1 MPYKPAIHPYLT
13 MAALVIV
20 GELVFSLPF
29 HVTRFFR
36 PTYLDVFHLTNTEL
50 GDIFAIYGLVAMV
63 SYLFSG
69 IVADHFSARKLLAT
83 SMFAT
88 GLGGFYLAQIPG
100 PTELTFLFA
109 YWGFTSIFLF
119 WSALIKATR
128 EWGGALAQGRAF
140 GMLDAGRGLVAAGT
154 ASIAVL
160 LFQFFLP
167 DEGNTYQHE
176 DQQAAMVAVI
186 YLYSLLTLFA
196 GFIILVFLAD
206 GEHELSPSAKDYWQ
220 QIYPILGKRVI
231 WLQAVIVLCAYCGFK
246 GIDNYGLY
254 AVAILNMNELEAAK
268 FTSLLAYI
276 RPIAAIMA
284 GILAD
289 RLMANKLILWMFILL
304 LSSYTFLVILDI
316 QMFHIYLLYL
326 NIILT
331 AGLVFGL
338 RGIYFALLEEVGTVR
353 NVTGLSVGVVSVI
366 GFLPDIFFAPLAGRV
381 LDANPGAQSFQ
392 HYFMLLT
399 IFALMG
405 VTASIYLRKLIKTQ
419 VI

>member
-1 MPYKPAIHPYLT
+1 MPYKPVIHPYLT
-13 MAALVIV
+13 MAALVMV
-20 GELVFSLPF
+20 GELIFSLPF
-29 HVTRFFR
+29 HVARFFR
-36 PTYLDVFHLTNTEL
+36 PTYLDVFHLSNTEL
-50 GDIFAIYGLVAMV
+50 GDIFAIYGLVAMLA
-63 SYLFSG
+63 YFFSG

-88 GLGGFYLAQIPG
+88 GLGGFYMAQIPD
-100 PTELTFLFA
+100 PTELAFLFA

-154 ASIAVL
+154 ASIAVFI
-160 LFQFFLP
+160 FQFFLAGEA
-167 DEGNTYQHE
+167 DTYPHE
-176 DQQAAMVAVI
+176 NQQAAMVAVI
-186 YLYSLLTLFA
+186 YLYSVLTILS
-196 GFIILVFLAD
+196 GFIILIFLAESD
-206 GEHELSPSAKDYWQ
+206 KQFCPRAKSYWQ
-220 QIYPILGKRVI
+220 QIYPVFGQRLI
-231 WLQAVIVLCAYCGFK
+231 WLQAIIVLSAYCGFK

-254 AVAILNMNELEAAK
+254 AVAVLNMNELESAQ

-276 RPIAAIMA
+276 RPVAAIVA

-289 RLMANKLILWMFILL
+289 RLMANKLIAWMFMLL
-304 LSSYTFLVILDI
+304 VSSYICLGIVDL
-316 QMFHIYLLYL
+316 QKFHVYLLYV

-331 AGLVFGL
+331 AALVFGL
-338 RGIYFALLEEVGTVR
+338 RGIYFALLEEVGTVK
-353 NVTGLSVGVVSVI
+353 NVTGISVGVVSVI
-366 GFLPDIFFAPLAGRV
+366 GFLPDIFFAPLAGRI

-392 HYFMLLT
+392 HYFMLLA

-405 VTASIYLRKLIKTQ
+405 VTASIYLRKLIKKQ